1 MTYVTR
7 RTFTQGAIN
16 FSAASVGLRMAATN
30 AHAQDAYP
38 AGRTIRIIVP
48 FPPAGAADIVGRLMA
63 DRLANKWKGTVL
75 VENVPG
81 GGANIG
87 IDRVAKGPADGTQ
100 ILIIPPNITTN
111 PFLFDKLPYNAE
123 TDIIA
128 LSQVTSFPNL
138 LCVRQDL
145 PVNSVAELIAYA
157 KANPGKLNYA
167 SSGVGT
173 TIHLSGELFKN
184 MTGIQMTHIP
194 YKGSA
199 PAVNDLLG
207 GQVDLM
213 FDNLPSI
220 IAHARAG
227 KVKPLGITTLKRSPT
242 APEFIPIADTVPGYA
257 AGSWFGV
264 GVKAGT
270 PQPIQ
275 DLIEA
280 TVREAC
286 TEPMVKERL
295 AGLQAETIGSSR
307 TEFAAFIASERGR
320 WGKLITDLNIKG
332 E

>member
-1 MTYVTR
+1 MTSITR
-7 RTFTQGAIN
+7 RTFTQAAVNIGVAGAGLGT
-16 FSAASVGLRMAATN
+16 FATAARG
-30 AHAQDAYP
+30 QDAYP
-38 AGRTIRIIVP
+38 TGRTIKIVVP
-48 FPPAGAADIVGRLMA
+48 FAPAGAADIVGRLMA
-63 DRLANKWKGTVL
+63 DRLANKWKVTVL

-87 IDRVAKGPADGTQ
+87 IDRVAKGPTDGTQ

-111 PFLFDKLPYNAE
+111 PFLFEKLPYNAE
-123 TDIIA
+123 TDIIP
-128 LSQVTSFPNL
+128 LTQVTSFPNL

-167 SSGVGT
+167 SSGIGT

-184 MTGIQMTHIP
+184 MTGIEMTHIP

-242 APEFIPIADTVPGYA
+242 APEYVPVADTVPGYS

-275 DLIEA
+275 DLIES

-286 TEPMVKERL
+286 AESIVKERL
-295 AGLQAETIGSSR
+295 ASLQAETIGSSR

-320 WGKLITDLNIKG
+320 WGKLITDLKIKA

>member
-1 MTYVTR
+1 MTQISR

-16 FSAASVGLRMAATN
+16 IGVASAALGISGTGSS
-30 AHAQDAYP
+30 AQDAYP
-38 AGRTIRIIVP
+38 IGRTIKIVVP
-48 FPPAGAADIVGRLMA
+48 FAPAGAADIVGRLMA
-63 DRLANKWKGTVL
+63 DRLANKWKVTVL

-87 IDRVAKGPADGTQ
+87 IDRVAKGSTDGTQ

-123 TDIIA
+123 TDIIP

-138 LCVRQDL
+138 LCVRHDL

-167 SSGVGT
+167 SSGIGT

-184 MTGIQMTHIP
+184 MTGIEMTHIP

-242 APEFIPIADTVPGYA
+242 APEYIPVADTVPGYS

-264 GVKAGT
+264 GVRAGT

-275 DLIEA
+275 DLIETA
-280 TVREAC
+280 VREAC
-286 TEPMVKERL
+286 GEAMVKERL
-295 AGLQAETIGSSR
+295 ASLQAETVGSNR
-307 TEFAAFIASERGR
+307 TEIAAFIASERGR
-320 WGKLITDLNIKG
+320 WGKLITDLKIKG

>member
-1 MTYVTR
+1 MSQITR
-7 RTFTQGAIN
+7 RTFAQGALN
-16 FSAASVGLRMAATN
+16 LGLASAGVSLSAISS
-30 AHAQDAYP
+30 HAQDVYP
-38 AGRTIRIIVP
+38 AGRTIKIVVP
-48 FPPAGAADIVGRLMA
+48 FAPAGAADIVGRLMA
-63 DRLANKWKGTVL
+63 DRLANKWKVTVL

-87 IDRVAKGPADGTQ
+87 IDRVAKGAADGTQ

-123 TDIIA
+123 TDIIP

-138 LCVRQDL
+138 LCVRHDL

-167 SSGVGT
+167 SSGIGT

-184 MTGIQMTHIP
+184 MTGIEMTHIP

-242 APEFIPIADTVPGYA
+242 APEYTPVADTVPGYS

-286 TEPMVKERL
+286 TEAMVKDRL
-295 AGLQAETIGSSR
+295 ASLQAETIGSSR
-307 TEFAAFIASERGR
+307 TEIAAFIAGERSR
-320 WGKLITDLNIKG
+320 WGKLITDLKIKG